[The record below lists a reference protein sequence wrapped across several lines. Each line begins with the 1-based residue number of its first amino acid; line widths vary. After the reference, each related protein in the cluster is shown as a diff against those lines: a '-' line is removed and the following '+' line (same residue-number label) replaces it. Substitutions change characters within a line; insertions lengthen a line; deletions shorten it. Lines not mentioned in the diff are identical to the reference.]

1 MMMVLELAIW
11 NYCLRGGP
19 QCLQLHKCIVAWAG
33 EGPAR
38 VCVCLLYLWYIY
50 SMYACVSVCVCVNI
64 ALTFL

>member
-11 NYCLRGGP
+11 NYCLRRGP

-38 VCVCLLYLWYIY
+38 VCVCCIY
-50 SMYACVSVCVCVNI
+50 GISIVCMYVFLFVCV
-64 ALTFL
+64 